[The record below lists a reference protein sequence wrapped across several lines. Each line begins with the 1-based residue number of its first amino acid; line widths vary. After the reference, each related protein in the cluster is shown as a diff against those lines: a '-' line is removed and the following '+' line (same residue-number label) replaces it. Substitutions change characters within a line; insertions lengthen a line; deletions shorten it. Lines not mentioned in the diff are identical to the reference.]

1 MLKRARNRPGLAVI
15 DVAIA
20 IGVLAV
26 LLATV
31 PAGVGAIE
39 NGRVNTAERSVGT
52 LRATAINWLS
62 NGRSNIA
69 AVAGVGASVSL
80 APAPAMATE
89 PGPVEHGAP
98 APVIRRI
105 QATPPVANARS
116 DAPAPL
122 PGADKAQASGAPL
135 DPQTRELVNLRSQAA
150 ALRRALDLFLASV
163 ERAMPRVEPAAQR
176 SEPVSSPP
184 TPARSLKAVPQPAPA
199 EIRPSSPSPSKAT
212 PSR

>member
-1 MLKRARNRPGLAVI
+1 MLKRARNRPGWTLV

-26 LLATV
+26 L
-31 PAGVGAIE
+31 AGV
-39 NGRVNTAERSVGT
+39 V
-52 LRATAINWLS
+52 
-62 NGRSNIA
+62 
-69 AVAGVGASVSL
+69 ASVSL

-89 PGPVEHGAP
+89 AAPVEQGAP

-116 DAPAPL
+116 DAPTPL
-122 PGADKAQASGAPL
+122 PGADKAQASGASL

-163 ERAMPRVEPAAQR
+163 ERAIPRFEPVAQR

-184 TPARSLKAVPQPAPA
+184 TPAKSLKAVPQPSPA
-199 EIRPSSPSPSKAT
+199 EIPSSSPSSSKAT
-212 PSR
+212 PSRERW